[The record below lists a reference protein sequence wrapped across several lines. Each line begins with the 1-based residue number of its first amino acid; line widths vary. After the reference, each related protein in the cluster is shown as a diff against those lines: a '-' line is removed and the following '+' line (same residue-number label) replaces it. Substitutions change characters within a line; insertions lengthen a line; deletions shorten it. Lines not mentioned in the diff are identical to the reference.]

1 LNNQIAT
8 TSRFLTSCR
17 VSCERERRDIEN
29 LCNERTRIESI
40 VTEFKSDNEEYLKI
54 KQVAEEKVKD
64 VLTNGKLLLNFATA
78 SVVESLRRNQELYN
92 FVLNDTDT
100 TSYGSNYLSLMLPE
114 QHQQQQSFSYLN
126 DDICT
131 AVILEEAE
139 KLYNKLTTKLT
150 NTIIAATA
158 VSIRESS
165 LPLSTH
171 NNNSN

>member
-1 LNNQIAT
+1 M
-8 TSRFLTSCR
+8 SCG
-17 VSCERERRDIEN
+17 RERRMVEN
-29 LCNERTRIESI
+29 LYNEKARLESI
-40 VTEFKSDNEEYLKI
+40 VTGFKSNNEEYLKI
-54 KQVAEEKVKD
+54 KQVAEENVKS
-64 VLTNGKLLLNFATA
+64 VLKNSKIILRFATA
-78 SVVESLRRNQELYN
+78 SVIESLRRIPELCD

-100 TSYGSNYLSLMLPE
+100 SSYGSNYSLSLTTPG
-114 QHQQQQSFSYLN
+114 QQQQQEQQSFSYLN